1 MIHKDFRCEFY
12 FIRHGESESNATPG
26 FAAGKNFDAP
36 LTDLGEA
43 QATALGERLRG
54 EGVSFD
60 LVYSSSLVRAIK
72 TARLMLDAMGE
83 PERDYPKV
91 DDIIEQQIPGW
102 RGVPIEEVDT
112 LENRVYRLEKGP
124 LDFVPPQGE
133 SLRTVQRR
141 VSGWLEREIIYNE
154 ILTSEPSNL
163 TVAVVGHGTASRCLF
178 QYIMGF
184 NDSLLSRVAIEN
196 TSISRFIFDRGGWA
210 VVKLN
215 DASHLDNA
223 NASFEARP

>member
-43 QATALGERLRG
+43 QATSLGERLRG

-60 LVYSSSLVRAIK
+60 LVYSSSLIRAVS

-154 ILTSEPSNL
+154 SLTSEPRNL

-178 QYIMGF
+178 HYIMGF
-184 NDSLLSRVAIEN
+184 TDSLLSRVAIDN
-196 TSISRFIFDRGGWA
+196 TSISRFVFDRGGWA

-215 DASHLDNA
+215 DASHLDDA

>member
-1 MIHKDFRCEFY
+1 MIHTDFRCEFY

-26 FAAGKNFDAP
+26 FAAGTNFDAP
-36 LTDLGEA
+36 LTDLGA
-43 QATALGERLRG
+43 TQATLLGKRLRD
-54 EGVSFD
+54 EGIEFD
-60 LVYSSSLVRAIK
+60 LVYSSSLDRAIK

-102 RGVPIEEVDT
+102 RGVPVEEVHT
-112 LENRVYRLEKGP
+112 PENRAYMLEKGP
-124 LDFVPPQGE
+124 DFVPPQGE
-133 SLRTVQRR
+133 SLRMVQRR

-154 ILTSEPSNL
+154 SLTSEPQNL

-184 NDSLLSRVAIEN
+184 RDSMLSRMAIDN
-196 TSISRFIFDRGGWA
+196 TSISRFIFDRRGWS
-210 VVKLN
+210 VVRLN
-215 DASHLDNA
+215 DASHLA
-223 NASFEARP
+223 NTEASFEARP

>member
-60 LVYSSSLVRAIK
+60 LVYSSSLVRAVK

-112 LENRVYRLEKGP
+112 LENRAYMLEKGP

-133 SLRTVQRR
+133 SLRMVQRR

-154 ILTSEPSNL
+154 ILTSEPRNL

-184 NDSLLSRVAIEN
+184 NDSLLSRVAIDN

-210 VVKLN
+210 AVKLN

>member
-1 MIHKDFRCEFY
+1 MIHRDFRCEFY

-26 FAAGKNFDAP
+26 FAAGVNFDAP
-36 LTDLGEA
+36 LTDLGAA

-54 EGVSFD
+54 EGISFD
-60 LVYSSSLVRAIK
+60 LVYSSSLVRAVR

-102 RGVPIEEVDT
+102 RGVPIEEVNT
-112 LENRVYRLEKGP
+112 PENRVYALEKG

-141 VSGWLEREIIYNE
+141 VSGWLEREIIYNQD
-154 ILTSEPSNL
+154 LTSEPRDL

-178 QYIMGF
+178 HYIMGF
-184 NDSLLSRVAIEN
+184 KDSLLLRMAIDN
-196 TSISRFIFDRGGWA
+196 TSISRFIFDHRGWS
-210 VVKLN
+210 VVRLN
-215 DASHLDNA
+215 DASHLHNVK
-223 NASFEARP
+223 ASFEARP